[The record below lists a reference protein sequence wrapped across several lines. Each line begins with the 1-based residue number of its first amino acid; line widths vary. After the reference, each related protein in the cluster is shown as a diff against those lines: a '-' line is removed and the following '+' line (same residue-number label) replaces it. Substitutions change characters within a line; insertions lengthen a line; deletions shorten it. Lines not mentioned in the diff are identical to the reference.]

1 MGLNDNFFDLGGH
14 SLKATQLISRVRS
27 NFGVKLA
34 VKDLFVSP
42 TVGGMSEIIEEAILA
57 SSSADKIA
65 ELLNSLGEFGED
77 GAGAS

>member
-1 MGLNDNFFDLGGH
+1 M
-14 SLKATQLISRVRS
+14 
-27 NFGVKLA
+27 KLA